1 MNLASFPKPEN
12 RYSRITEMAQNEPY
26 DWAKVAAC
34 GSLVAG
40 GLLLLT
46 GHKRAGLV
54 MAASGTVLAL
64 MDHEDTLKRWWEA
77 LPGYVE
83 HAQTM
88 FEQVRDVVEGVAEK
102 GETLRRV
109 LSRDQDRNVRA

>member
-1 MNLASFPKPEN
+1 MNIAAFPNPEN
-12 RYSRITEMAQNEPY
+12 RSSGITEMAHNEPY

-34 GSLVAG
+34 GSLLAG

-54 MAASGTVLAL
+54 MAASGTALAL
-64 MDHEDTLKRWWEA
+64 MDHEETLKRWWEA

-88 FEQVRDVVEGVAEK
+88 FEQVRDGVEGVADK
-102 GETLRRV
+102 GETVRRV

>member
-1 MNLASFPKPEN
+1 MNIASFPNPE
-12 RYSRITEMAQNEPY
+12 SRSSGIADMAHNEPY

-34 GSLVAG
+34 GSLLAG

-54 MAASGTVLAL
+54 MAASGTALAL

-77 LPGYVE
+77 LPGYVDR
-83 HAQTM
+83 AQTM
-88 FEQVRDVVEGVAEK
+88 FEQVRDVMEGISEK

-109 LSRDQDRNVRA
+109 LSRDQDSNIPA

>member
-1 MNLASFPKPEN
+1 MNIASFPNPES
-12 RYSRITEMAQNEPY
+12 RSSRITEMANNEQY

-34 GSLVAG
+34 GSLMAG

-54 MAASGTVLAL
+54 MAASGTALAL
-64 MDHEDTLKRWWEA
+64 LEHEETLKRWWEA

-83 HAQTM
+83 RAQTM

-109 LSRDQDRNVRA
+109 LSRDEDVDARA

>member
-1 MNLASFPKPEN
+1 
-12 RYSRITEMAQNEPY
+12 
-26 DWAKVAAC
+26 
-34 GSLVAG
+34 
-40 GLLLLT
+40 LLLLT

-54 MAASGTVLAL
+54 MAASGTALAL

-83 HAQTM
+83 RAQTM

-109 LSRDQDRNVRA
+109 LSRDENVRA